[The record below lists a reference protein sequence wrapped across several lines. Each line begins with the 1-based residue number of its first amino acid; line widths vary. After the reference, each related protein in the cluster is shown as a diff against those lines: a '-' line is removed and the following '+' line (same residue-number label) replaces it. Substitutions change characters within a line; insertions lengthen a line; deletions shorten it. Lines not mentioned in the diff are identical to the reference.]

1 MASLIEK
8 FDDDDREAAY
18 YLLEN
23 FWILRDRQPEVYQ
36 LIHERE
42 QKLRN
47 YFSDKCGFQLIF
59 NRQFAKLEKI
69 PDKPESWMGVAG
81 FQQCRDYA
89 LLCCLLA
96 FLEEKSVDE
105 QFLLSD
111 LCETLL
117 AVYPPDKETGE
128 LVINWESYE
137 WRKSLVRVLTMAV
150 DYGIVLR
157 VDGDIAG
164 FTSSAESEALFEV
177 PITARYFLR
186 SYPKDLHQYD
196 SLDAIITAGV
206 PEEDELTGRSR
217 KQRVYKQLLLTPGF
231 ERHEAKEEDF
241 LYLRNMRNRLR
252 EDIEDH
258 TWFRFELYKDEAL
271 LTVPAEKRF
280 QMTTFPDRTGMSSVM
295 LHFAATVRDTMQSA
309 EKKPGEKGLALT
321 PIEFDR
327 LLDVCRRSVGSGW
340 TKEYRDISSNKMAN
354 ELLNQL
360 TGWKMARRD
369 VELDLIVLSP
379 LLGRT
384 IGVYPDDYRQTK
396 AGEKKANER
405 K

>member
-8 FDDDDREAAY
+8 FDDDDRQAAY

-23 FWILRDRQPEVYQ
+23 FWILRERQPEAYQ
-36 LIHERE
+36 LIRERE
-42 QKLRN
+42 HKLRN
-47 YFSDKCGFQLIF
+47 YFSDKCGFQLIL

-69 PDKPESWMGVAG
+69 PDTPESWMGVTS
-81 FQQCRDYA
+81 FQHCRDYG

-105 QFLLSD
+105 QFLLSE

-117 AVYPPDKETGE
+117 SLYPADADTGE
-128 LVINWESYE
+128 TVINWESYE
-137 WRKSLVRVLTMAV
+137 CRKSLVRVLTMAI

-177 PITARYFLR
+177 PIMARYFIR
-186 SYPKDLHQYD
+186 STPKDLAQYD
-196 SLDAIITAGV
+196 SIDAIIRADSQ
-206 PEEDELTGRSR
+206 EEDELTGRSR
-217 KQRVYKQLLLTPGF
+217 KQRVYRQLFLTPGF
-231 ERHEAKEEDF
+231 EQHEARDEDF

-258 TWFRFELYKDEAL
+258 TWFRFELYKNAAL
-271 LTVPAEKRF
+271 LTVPADKRF
-280 QMTTFPDRTGMSSVM
+280 QLTAFPDRTGMSSVM
-295 LHFAATVRDTMQSA
+295 LHFAAAVREYVHAA
-309 EKKPGEKGLALT
+309 ERRQGRDGLTLT

-327 LLDVCRRSVGSGW
+327 VLAACRQATGSGW
-340 TKEYRDISSNKMAN
+340 TKEYRDMSQSKLAQ
-354 ELLNQL
+354 ELVRALSDWKLVRQDSELN
-360 TGWKMARRD
+360 
-369 VELDLIVLSP
+369 LIVISP

-384 IGVYPDDYRQTK
+384 IGAYPADYQQTR
-396 AGEKKANER
+396 AEEIL
-405 K
+405 

>member
-8 FDDDDREAAY
+8 FDEDDREAAC

-23 FWILRDRQPEVYQ
+23 FWILRDRQPEAYQ
-36 LIHERE
+36 LIQERE

-47 YFSDKCGFQLIF
+47 YFSDKCGFQFIF

-69 PDKPESWMGVAG
+69 PDKPESWMGIAS
-81 FQQCRDYA
+81 FQQCRDYG

-105 QFLLSD
+105 QFLLSE

-117 AVYPPDKETGE
+117 SIYPPEEETGE
-128 LVINWESYE
+128 PAINWESYE

-150 DYGIVLR
+150 DYGIVMR

-164 FTSSAESEALFEV
+164 FTNSAESEALFEV

-196 SLDAIITAGV
+196 SLDAISKAGA
-206 PEEDELTGRSR
+206 PAEDELTGRGR

-231 ERHEAKEEDF
+231 ERHEAQEEDF

-258 TWFRFELYKDEAL
+258 TWFRFELYKDEAM

-280 QMTTFPDRTGMSSVM
+280 QLTTFPDRTGMSSVM
-295 LHFAATVRDTMQSA
+295 LHFAATVRDYMQSL
-309 EKKPGEKGLALT
+309 EKKPEEKGLALT

-327 LLDVCRRSVGSGW
+327 LLDVCRQSSGAGW
-340 TKEYRDISSNKMAN
+340 TKEYRDMSQSKLTQ
-354 ELLNQL
+354 ELIDHL
-360 TGWKMARRD
+360 TAWKMARRD
-369 VELDLIVLSP
+369 FELEMIVLSP

-384 IGVYPDDYRQTK
+384 IGRYPEDYRQTK
-396 AGEKKANER
+396 VRENKANER
-405 K
+405 